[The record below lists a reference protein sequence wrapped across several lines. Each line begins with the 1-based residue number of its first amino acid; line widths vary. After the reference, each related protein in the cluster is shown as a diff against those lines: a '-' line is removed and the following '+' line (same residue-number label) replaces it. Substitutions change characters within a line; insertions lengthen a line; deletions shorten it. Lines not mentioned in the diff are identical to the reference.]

1 MLYFKRAG
9 LAGLGV
15 WEGLQLS
22 QPQSV
27 SLFSPPKWGS
37 GLAPRPTVCADS
49 SYPINQRFKLC
60 FLSCNV
66 SFYICLPNSYWSTV
80 KNEKKSFK

>member
-1 MLYFKRAG
+1 M
-9 LAGLGV
+9 AGLGACC
-15 WEGLQLS
+15 GLEESPVVTAPAPQKLS
-22 QPQSV
+22 LL
-27 SLFSPPKWGS
+27 SLLKWGS
-37 GLAPRPTVCADS
+37 GLASRPTVCEDC

-66 SFYICLPNSYWSTV
+66 SFYICLPNYYWSTV